1 MVNVSVSGYG
11 IICAIGND
19 ASEVL
24 ESLKAERTGIGPM
37 RYLQSSHKELPV
49 GEVKLSDEEMKR
61 ALGQDEKA
69 IISRT
74 VLMGAIA
81 IRQALEHANIDI
93 KGKRVTVISG
103 TTVGGMDVT
112 ERYLLQM
119 KENDAM
125 LPLLEKHDCGSST
138 REMADLAGLQ
148 DAEVC
153 TVSTACSSAVNA
165 ISSVSRKLLC
175 FPRLS
180 RKL

>member
-1 MVNVSVSGYG
+1 MDIQVAGYG

-19 ASEVL
+19 AQSVL
-24 ESLKAERTGIGPM
+24 RSLKEGRTGIGPM

-49 GEVKLSDEEMKR
+49 GEVKLSNEEMLR
-61 ALGQDEKA
+61 MLGQDEKA
-69 IISRT
+69 VISRT

-81 IRQALEHANIDI
+81 IRQALEYANLDL
-93 KGKRVTVISG
+93 KGKRVAVING

-112 ERYLLQM
+112 EHYLLRM
-119 KENDAM
+119 REEDNL

-153 TVSTACSSAVNA
+153 TVSTACSTSSSLAEPSRSA
-165 ISSVSRKLLC
+165 SST
-175 FPRLS
+175 
-180 RKL
+180 